1 MRPSRAAFVSLL
13 TTALVLLACLPG
25 RAGADTIGI
34 TGLES
39 GAYSTATFVV
49 EFNPQTNTL
58 VFTGTNTS
66 AITEPGSTSTITSIG
81 FDLPPLG
88 SASASGLNGFSG
100 AQAPTLS
107 SSFSFSDAAVGA
119 VPGFGAVLD
128 FAFLTDAT
136 FGGGLVADGLLP
148 GESAS
153 FAVSGAA
160 FSGFTEAEIANSVFV
175 RFLNVPTAAGSG
187 GTDVAG
193 TAAVPEPAAGCLVAL
208 ALTGVFRSA
217 RKRMAV
223 RQ

>member
-13 TTALVLLACLPG
+13 ITALALLACLPG

-39 GAYSTATFVV
+39 GGYSTATFVV
-49 EFNPQTNTL
+49 EFNSQTSTL
-58 VFTGTNTS
+58 TFTGTNTS
-66 AITEPGSTSTITSIG
+66 AITQPGSTSTITSIG

-88 SASASGLNGFSG
+88 SASASGLNGFTG
-100 AQAPTLS
+100 AQASSLS

-160 FSGFTEAEIANSVFV
+160 FTGFSEAEIANSLFV
-175 RFLNVPTAAGSG
+175 RFLNVPKAAGSG

-193 TAAVPEPAAGCLVAL
+193 TTAVPEPATGSLFAL
-208 ALTGVFRSA
+208 ALAGVFRSA